1 VITHRTIRSATVFL
15 LAGWVW
21 ATPAG
26 VPAGAAR
33 AEQDP
38 AAQDLPALEPQQPV
52 FRGGVDQIS
61 VDVRVTDRVSGKPVT
76 DLTAADFDIREG
88 GRAQVIS
95 NFKLIQI
102 DDGYDDPSLRREVTT
117 LADQDRETAR
127 EDNRLL
133 VIFLDDYHVR
143 DMNAVR
149 IREQLADFVRELG
162 PRDLVALAT
171 PTSSLRG
178 LTFSRGHEQT
188 AASLLNFKG
197 RKYDYTP
204 LTAFEER
211 YANQLPAIQER
222 MRNDLTLAALQGL
235 CVVVGGLRDGRKTIL
250 FVSEGLTGTLPA
262 GVRTRGGFPI
272 PTLPQGETA
281 PADVQERRVFL
292 DQAEILSDMQ
302 QVFRAAARANA
313 AIYTI
318 DPRGLLGTEF
328 SVEDNVDA
336 GTDQLVR
343 TASLDSL
350 RTIANETDGRPIIMQ
365 ANPVPELRR
374 MVRDSSTYYLLGYTS
389 SIAPRDGKYHEI
401 EVRVRRRDVQ
411 ISARRGYWA
420 YSLEDVRRA
429 TAPPRPSAPPE
440 VNAALEELAG
450 MTARSATEAGLTVWA
465 GTRRVPASDTSVV
478 TVVWEAPP
486 RLGRGADA
494 LVSDVQMEVTA
505 ESGENVFK
513 GPVASAAGAGRPAGQ
528 VTFEAPPGMLRVR
541 VTAEDAR
548 GQRLDVRDRHLEVPD
563 ATTTGPRLSTPFI
576 FRGRSALDLKEVR
589 AQATPMPAAG
599 RTFARSERILLRF
612 QAFGAAGTPPAVA
625 IRLLNGTGQPL
636 ASFPEPAAAADSTY
650 EAEMTFGAF
659 PPGDYVIEIS
669 ADAKTNVVREYL
681 AIRVTG

>member
-1 VITHRTIRSATVFL
+1 MITHRTIRFVTVFL
-15 LAGWVW
+15 LAAWVW
-21 ATPAG
+21 AAQAV
-26 VPAGAAR
+26 VPAAR
-33 AEQDP
+33 ASQDP
-38 AAQDLPALEPQQPV
+38 AAQDAPALDPQLPV
-52 FRGGVDQIS
+52 FRGGVDSIS
-61 VDVRVTDRVSGKPVT
+61 VDVRVLDRVSGKPVT
-76 DLTAADFDIREG
+76 DLTAADFEIREA
-88 GRAQVIS
+88 GRPQAITT
-95 NFKLIQI
+95 FKLIQI

-117 LADQDRETAR
+117 LADQERETAR

-133 VIFLDDYHVR
+133 AIFLDDYHVR

-178 LTFSRGHEQT
+178 LTFSRRHEQT
-188 AASLLNFKG
+188 AASILNFKG

-211 YANQLPAIQER
+211 YANQLPAVQER

-235 CVVVGGLRDGRKTIL
+235 CVVMGGLREGRKTIL
-250 FVSEGLTGTLPA
+250 FVSEGLSGIMPA
-262 GVRTRGGFPI
+262 GVRTRGGLPI
-272 PTLPQGETA
+272 PTLPQGPTVD
-281 PADVQERRVFL
+281 PDVQERRVFL
-292 DQAEILSDMQ
+292 NQAEILSDMQ
-302 QVFRAAARANA
+302 PVFRAAARANT

-328 SVEDNVDA
+328 SVEDNVAAD
-336 GTDQLVR
+336 TDQLVR

-350 RTIANETDGRPIIMQ
+350 RTIANETDGRSIILQ
-365 ANPVPELRR
+365 ANPQVELRR
-374 MVRDSSTYYLLGYTS
+374 MVRDSSTYYLLSYTS
-389 SIAPRDGKYHEI
+389 SVAPRDGKFHEI
-401 EVRVRRRDVQ
+401 DVRVRRRDVQ
-411 ISARRGYWA
+411 VSARRGYWA

-440 VNAALEELAG
+440 VSAALEELASL
-450 MTARSATEAGLTVWA
+450 TARSGTEAGLTLWVGA
-465 GTRRVPASDTSVV
+465 RRAAASDTSVV

-494 LVSDVQMEVTA
+494 VLSNVQLEVTA

-513 GPVASAAGAGRPAGQ
+513 GPVASAAGTGRPAGQ

-541 VTAEDAR
+541 VSAEDAR
-548 GQRLDVRDRHLEVPD
+548 GQRLDVRDRHLDVPD
-563 ATTTGPRLSTPFI
+563 ATTTTGPRLSTPFL

-612 QAFGAAGTPPAVA
+612 QAFGPAGTPPAVA

-669 ADAKTNVVREYL
+669 ADAKTTVVREYV